1 MKIVYTTS
9 EGYLAILTP
18 SQELIDSDDFEELLT
33 KDIPEGVTTYSVED
47 SELPTQTTF
56 RDAWKISGKNKI
68 TIEVDLDKAKELT
81 HQVRRQARALELKQ
95 YDIEATVPSLSEQAE
110 ANRQIIRDKYAT
122 IQDSIDNAEDVESL
136 EAVLKELM

>member
-1 MKIVYTTS
+1 MKVVYTTS
-9 EGYLAILTP
+9 EGYIAILTP

-33 KDIPEGVTTYSVED
+33 KDIPEGVTTYTVED

-56 RDAWKISGKNKI
+56 RDAWKIKGKKKI
-68 TIEVDLDKAKELT
+68 TIELDLDKAKELT

-110 ANRQIIRDKYAT
+110 ADRQVIRDKYAT
-122 IQDSIDNAEDVESL
+122 IQDNIDNAEDVESL
-136 EAVLKELM
+136 EIILKELV